1 MNQITM
7 TEEDLTPEE
16 AAAADRQ
23 REQFNRN
30 SDWLQAH
37 IHEVY
42 SKYRGKC
49 ICIAG
54 QELFVA
60 RTVTEAVEDAKAAH
74 PADKGLLTRY
84 IPKDK
89 VARIYAI

>member
-1 MNQITM
+1 MQPIIM
-7 TEEDLTPEE
+7 IEENLSPEE
-16 AAAADRQ
+16 TAAAEKQ

-37 IHEVY
+37 IPEVY
-42 SKYRGKC
+42 SKHRGKC

-60 RTVTEAVEDAKAAH
+60 ESPGGRRQIGKAG
-74 PADKGLLTRY
+74 PS
-84 IPKDK
+84 
-89 VARIYAI
+89 